1 MAMGNQTTVSYF
13 VLSGV
18 SNDPQLQPF
27 LFLLF
32 LLIYLLTVMGN
43 GAIMVVIRADH
54 HLDTPM
60 YFFLFHLS
68 FLDICYSSVTVPK
81 MLQNFLAEKKTI
93 SVPGCIAQMSLI
105 ILVSSTEMLMLS
117 AMAYDRYAAICD
129 PLHYGRTIN
138 KQVRISLVGG
148 AWLISIFHAITNTAP
163 VLHLNFCGPKEV
175 NTFSCE
181 FPSLLELSC
190 TETFISK
197 ITFFTSAVLVS
208 LVSLSITLV
217 SYIWIISNILKMSSA
232 EGRSKT
238 FSTCSSHLTVVVLY
252 YGAGLFRYLRPRSAS
267 SVALDRVFSIQYSIL
282 TPMLNPIIYSLRNK
296 EVKAALGNI
305 LGKIKSM

>member
-43 GAIMVVIRADH
+43 GAIMVVVRADH

-81 MLQNFLAEKKTI
+81 MLQNFLVEKKTI
-93 SVPGCIAQMSLI
+93 SVPGCIAQISLI

-117 AMAYDRYAAICD
+117 AMAYDRYADICD

-138 KQVRISLVGG
+138 KQVCISLVGG
-148 AWLISIFHAITNTAP
+148 AWLISIFHAITNTVP
-163 VLHLNFCGPKEV
+163 VLHLHFCGPKEV

-197 ITFFTSAVLVS
+197 ITFLTSAVLVS
-208 LVSLSITLV
+208 LVSLSIILV

-252 YGAGLFRYLRPRSAS
+252 YGAGLFRYLRPHSAS